1 MFTELIKKLREQTG
15 AGIIDCQKAL
25 KESNDDLAGA
35 IDYLRKKGI
44 SKAAAKSERVANQG
58 IIESYIHLGGK
69 IGVLLELNCETDFVA
84 RTDEFKK
91 LAHDIAMHIAA
102 MSPLCV
108 ARENLDQKL
117 IEKEK
122 EIYKEQLRQEKKPD
136 NMIEKIAEGK
146 IEKYYA
152 QVCLLEQPYIK
163 DQTKNIK
170 GIITDA
176 VAKIGENIQVKRF
189 VRFMLGEK

>member
-1 MFTELIKKLREQTG
+1 MSTELIKKLREQTG
-15 AGIIDCQKAL
+15 AGILDCQKAL
-25 KESNDDLAGA
+25 KESHNDLAGA

-44 SKAAAKSERVANQG
+44 SKAAAKSERQANQG

-91 LAHDIAMHIAA
+91 LARDIAMHIAA

-108 ARENLDQKL
+108 ERENLDQKL

-122 EIYKEQLRQEKKPD
+122 EIYKEQLHQEKKPA
-136 NMIEKIAEGK
+136 NMLDKIAEGK

-152 QVCLLEQPYIK
+152 QVCLLEQPFVK
-163 DQTKNIK
+163 DQSKTIK
-170 GIITDA
+170 EIITEA
-176 VAKIGENIQVKRF
+176 IAKIGENIQVKRF
-189 VRFMLGEK
+189 VRFMIGEK